1 MSYIMRHA
9 MSDWEDIKMRTL
21 AACSTSDS
29 QSGSVRLFLMRNEM
43 KLAGVGKAEQ
53 NGRHAEKTVADLKLR
68 WIH

>member
-1 MSYIMRHA
+1 
-9 MSDWEDIKMRTL
+9 
-21 AACSTSDS
+21 
-29 QSGSVRLFLMRNEM
+29 MRNEM